1 MTIKNIKD
9 RENELNEKYGGVVGN
24 GDLRHL
30 LGYKSYSTFNR
41 AVRKGLVVV
50 EVFEIK
56 NRRGKFAL
64 TTDIANWL
72 NELKVSNKIK
82 EKSK

>member
-9 RENELNEKYGGVVGN
+9 LEKDLTEKYGGVVGN
-24 GDLRHL
+24 ADLRHL

-41 AVRKGLVVV
+41 AVRMGLVEVN
-50 EVFEIK
+50 VFEIK

-72 NELKVSNKIK
+72 YELDANNKK
-82 EKSK
+82 GEG

>member
-9 RENELNEKYGGVVGN
+9 LEKDLTEKYGGVVGN
-24 GDLRHL
+24 VDLRHL

-41 AVRKGLVVV
+41 AVRMGLVEVK
-50 EVFEIK
+50 VFEIK

-72 NELKVSNKIK
+72 YELNANNKK
-82 EKSK
+82 GEG